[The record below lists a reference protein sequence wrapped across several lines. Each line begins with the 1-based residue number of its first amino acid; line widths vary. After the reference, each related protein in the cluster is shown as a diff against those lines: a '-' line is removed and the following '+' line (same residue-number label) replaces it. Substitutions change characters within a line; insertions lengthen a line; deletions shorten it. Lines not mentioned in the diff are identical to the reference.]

1 MTWSDVYLVCFIIGG
16 ALSMVSFLT
25 GAHIHLPFHF
35 HLPNGWFHAGH
46 GAAHSGSPSGN
57 TGAVSP
63 FNFATIMAF
72 LAWFGAMGYL
82 LTRYYRWWSGS
93 ILIAAI
99 FAGLAGGALIYFFF
113 VKLFVAREHPL
124 RASDFDMVGVLGK
137 LTVPIAGAQ
146 GTGEIVYS
154 QAGTR
159 RSCGARSDTGAPLPK
174 GTEVVVLRYERGIAW
189 VLPLA
194 EITDRGELET
204 IV

>member
-1 MTWSDVYLVCFIIGG
+1 MTWSDFYLVCFIIGS
-16 ALSMVSFLT
+16 ALSMVSFLS
-25 GAHIHLPFHF
+25 GAHFHLPFHL
-35 HLPNGWFHAGH
+35 HLPNGWFHGGH
-46 GAAHSGSPSGN
+46 GAAHHAPISGDSAG
-57 TGAVSP
+57 VSP

-93 ILIAAI
+93 IFMAAL
-99 FAGLAGGALIYFFF
+99 FAGIAGGALIYFFF

-137 LTVPIAGAQ
+137 LTVPIRDAQ
-146 GTGEIVYS
+146 GTGELVYS

-159 RSCGARSDTGAPLPK
+159 RSCGARSYDGVPLPK

-189 VLPLA
+189 VQSLA
-194 EITDRGELET
+194 ELTDRGALER
-204 IV
+204 VV